1 MDKPGKSNA
10 SRRKDFFQE
19 LWHIQSSQ
27 VKDMEKSNGA
37 SGWQRGREGGEGA
50 VRFSRVGRNQSV

>member
-1 MDKPGKSNA
+1 MLQEG
-10 SRRKDFFQE
+10 RIFQE

-37 SGWQRGREGGEGA
+37 SGWQRGREGGRGGGSEILKGWKESKC
-50 VRFSRVGRNQSV
+50 VK